1 MNEYEQMD
9 GYMNEEYDKGMIS
22 KTDKWNECIH
32 KNGKINKWSNKGC
45 YARMETCTWIR

>member
-22 KTDKWNECIH
+22 KTDK
-32 KNGKINKWSNKGC
+32 
-45 YARMETCTWIR
+45 